1 MGVLEARYK
10 RLLLPL
16 DIMWIRLGDNKALP
30 FPNLMVNTAKLKAS
44 EFILT
49 PKIGYR
55 VIDQE
60 KIKIDALVGFR
71 YWHFGE
77 NLKFVPSNFNLNF
90 SSSQNWVDPVVGG
103 RITGNLSP
111 KVVAVIAGDV
121 GGWGTGSQLDYQVAG
136 ILGYRI
142 KPNVTLQAGYRYLYV
157 NYRSGGTII
166 QPTTSG
172 VLFGATFNL
181 K

>member
-1 MGVLEARYK
+1 
-10 RLLLPL
+10 
-16 DIMWIRLGDNKALP
+16 
-30 FPNLMVNTAKLKAS
+30 
-44 EFILT
+44 
-49 PKIGYR
+49 
-55 VIDQE
+55 
-60 KIKIDALVGFR
+60 
-71 YWHFGE
+71 
-77 NLKFVPSNFNLNF
+77 
-90 SSSQNWVDPVVGG
+90 VDPVVGG